1 MHPEVITSLY
11 EEAERRVEWLEKGL
25 KEIVNANVSTLYIK
39 QKAQSI
45 LDGEP
50 TTADEYNTTEDEIA
64 EYEDNMSERKV
75 WEDNIKDTMQEDEI
89 LMYEEEHKHRPLP
102 AQFGGDTGIDAD
114 KGIKEEETKT
124 YFSEC
129 CGAPFSEPGYPD
141 TDLCSQCY
149 EHTGAYLD

>member
-50 TTADEYNTTEDEIA
+50 TTADEYNE
-64 EYEDNMSERKV
+64 
-75 WEDNIKDTMQEDEI
+75 DTMQEDEI

-141 TDLCSQCY
+141 TDLCSQCH

>member
-50 TTADEYNTTEDEIA
+50 TTADKYNKEWINGIEHDKQIMLQELKKYFKLKFYNKVCEFRWEEIRRLF
-64 EYEDNMSERKV
+64 S
-75 WEDNIKDTMQEDEI
+75 I
-89 LMYEEEHKHRPLP
+89 L
-102 AQFGGDTGIDAD
+102 
-114 KGIKEEETKT
+114 KGR
-124 YFSEC
+124 
-129 CGAPFSEPGYPD
+129 
-141 TDLCSQCY
+141 
-149 EHTGAYLD
+149 

>member
-50 TTADEYNTTEDEIA
+50 TTADEYN
-64 EYEDNMSERKV
+64 
-75 WEDNIKDTMQEDEI
+75 KDTMQEDEI

-141 TDLCSQCY
+141 TDLCSQCH